1 MEPLV
6 FVYYLC
12 NTKKH
17 VQVGGL
23 NGEKDVEALRKKL
36 NCSEL
41 RVTLRCKHVIIF
53 VMITGFGSLCIGN
66 VHGLGMSDTSKYYRL
81 VLYLCFFSL
90 RKHHSY
96 SCELI
101 GDHSICLFV
110 L

>member
-1 MEPLV
+1 VEPLV

-41 RVTLRCKHVIIF
+41 SYTSLQACNYFCYDNRLWIPMFRECSWTWHV
-53 VMITGFGSLCIGN
+53 
-66 VHGLGMSDTSKYYRL
+66 
-81 VLYLCFFSL
+81 
-90 RKHHSY
+90 
-96 SCELI
+96 
-101 GDHSICLFV
+101 
-110 L
+110 